1 MKDLVGAS
9 NVKLLK
15 SMIDLKGEYTR
26 LNGAI
31 TGTNA
36 AYEMAANNTDNLEG
50 TINKLKASWDALM
63 ISLGQSA
70 LIQGIIKV
78 FQILMDSI
86 KECIDYVS
94 DLISEFPKFEG
105 GIDILQI
112 LAKAVKALT
121 IPFKVAW
128 QIIAVSIS
136 AWITLF
142 NNVVQTVQNVWKKLK
157 QIMSNVGIFKPIQRA
172 LLKVIDW
179 FKKMVEYVSGLWNKF
194 KKTIGMDVK
203 EIKAEAVKLDDID
216 SGKAADDVQEQVTKA
231 VSSGKGA
238 KAKIKVEAEDG
249 SIDALKKKLSDLQK
263 ELTSKN
269 LSIVNADQIKK
280 QIDEIQRQIDNK
292 EIELGIKAKPGT
304 EEYVNE
310 EISKIEKKLSRLD
323 PKISL
328 DNVEIQK
335 LQLEKAEL
343 EDLKKEI
350 QEGLKGIE
358 VTVTGKQFK
367 SDAKEGSLKYAQ
379 DKVSYYRTQ
388 MDYAVDDSDYQA
400 WKKKYEEWKEKEKV
414 LRIKVEADL
423 SDAEKGSLKWFTE
436 QKTKWQTQLEV
447 SAYGTPEYKEA
458 YDHIQELTKQEHK
471 VRLQMEID
479 GMTDLE
485 KAYTIMD
492 GFHAIDGVVSSFDSL
507 SKAIEEN
514 ANAWDIFIS
523 LLETAESI
531 IAAVNAVSE
540 ISNMLSGIAAGVKT
554 TEAGANI
561 AASAAEKEKMG
572 TDIAAETVTATAT
585 ASNKALEVS
594 FLDLASAMIFAAHAS
609 IPFAGVGIA
618 TGLISTMLSV
628 QAATK
633 AATLAMAAFES
644 GGIVGGNS
652 YHGDRL
658 IARVN
663 SGEMILNGRQ

>member
-1 MKDLVGAS
+1 M
-9 NVKLLK
+9 KLLK
-15 SMIDLKGEYTR
+15 SLINAKDKYVELKG
-26 LNGAI
+26 AI
-31 TGTNA
+31 SGTNK

-63 ISLGQSA
+63 LSFGQSA
-70 LIQGIIKV
+70 LVQGLIKLLQV
-78 FQILMDSI
+78 FMNSI
-86 KECIDYVS
+86 KDCIDYVS
-94 DLISEFPKFEG
+94 DLIGEFPKLQG
-105 GIDILQI
+105 GIDILDV

-238 KAKIKVEAEDG
+238 KVKVKVEAEPG

-335 LQLEKAEL
+335 LQL
-343 EDLKKEI
+343 
-350 QEGLKGIE
+350 
-358 VTVTGKQFK
+358 
-367 SDAKEGSLKYAQ
+367 
-379 DKVSYYRTQ
+379 
-388 MDYAVDDSDYQA
+388 
-400 WKKKYEEWKEKEKV
+400 
-414 LRIKVEADL
+414 
-423 SDAEKGSLKWFTE
+423 
-436 QKTKWQTQLEV
+436 
-447 SAYGTPEYKEA
+447 
-458 YDHIQELTKQEHK
+458 
-471 VRLQMEID
+471 
-479 GMTDLE
+479 
-485 KAYTIMD
+485 
-492 GFHAIDGVVSSFDSL
+492 
-507 SKAIEEN
+507 
-514 ANAWDIFIS
+514 
-523 LLETAESI
+523 
-531 IAAVNAVSE
+531 
-540 ISNMLSGIAAGVKT
+540 
-554 TEAGANI
+554 
-561 AASAAEKEKMG
+561 
-572 TDIAAETVTATAT
+572 
-585 ASNKALEVS
+585 
-594 FLDLASAMIFAAHAS
+594 
-609 IPFAGVGIA
+609 
-618 TGLISTMLSV
+618 
-628 QAATK
+628 
-633 AATLAMAAFES
+633 
-644 GGIVGGNS
+644 
-652 YHGDRL
+652 
-658 IARVN
+658 
-663 SGEMILNGRQ
+663 

>member
-1 MKDLVGAS
+1 M
-9 NVKLLK
+9 
-15 SMIDLKGEYTR
+15 T
-26 LNGAI
+26 
-31 TGTNA
+31 
-36 AYEMAANNTDNLEG
+36 
-50 TINKLKASWDALM
+50 
-63 ISLGQSA
+63 
-70 LIQGIIKV
+70 
-78 FQILMDSI
+78 
-86 KECIDYVS
+86 
-94 DLISEFPKFEG
+94 
-105 GIDILQI
+105 
-112 LAKAVKALT
+112 
-121 IPFKVAW
+121 
-128 QIIAVSIS
+128 
-136 AWITLF
+136 
-142 NNVVQTVQNVWKKLK
+142 
-157 QIMSNVGIFKPIQRA
+157 
-172 LLKVIDW
+172 
-179 FKKMVEYVSGLWNKF
+179 
-194 KKTIGMDVK
+194 
-203 EIKAEAVKLDDID
+203 
-216 SGKAADDVQEQVTKA
+216 
-231 VSSGKGA
+231 GKG
-238 KAKIKVEAEDG
+238 
-249 SIDALKKKLSDLQK
+249 
-263 ELTSKN
+263 
-269 LSIVNADQIKK
+269 
-280 QIDEIQRQIDNK
+280 
-292 EIELGIKAKPGT
+292 
-304 EEYVNE
+304 
-310 EISKIEKKLSRLD
+310 
-323 PKISL
+323 
-328 DNVEIQK
+328 
-335 LQLEKAEL
+335 
-343 EDLKKEI
+343 
-350 QEGLKGIE
+350 
-358 VTVTGKQFK
+358 FK

-644 GGIVGGNS
+644 GGIVEGNS

-663 SGEMILNGRQ
+663 SGEMILNGRQQKNLFDAINEGALGNSDKNRLYGEVKIKGSDLYIALDNYGKVQGRLGKRILK